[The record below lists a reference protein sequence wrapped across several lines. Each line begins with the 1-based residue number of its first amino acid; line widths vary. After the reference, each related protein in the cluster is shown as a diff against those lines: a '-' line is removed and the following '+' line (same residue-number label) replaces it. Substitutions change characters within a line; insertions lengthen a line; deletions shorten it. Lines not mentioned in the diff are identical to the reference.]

1 MERRQEK
8 NWGFPGRNE
17 KIKVL
22 WKWTVSS
29 KLGNHS
35 ARLWPS
41 RQAREKVTK
50 DHLTVGSTVGS
61 PPARNPPHHTQVSRG
76 WLWPLHPQLSTWEG
90 KQWTWQASR
99 RKGEGGKVAGGSP
112 AGPHS
117 GSGGKHHPRNPEGAQ
132 EGREP
137 HRTLGTGQHLAA
149 VLWPMPRL

>member
-41 RQAREKVTK
+41 RQASKKVTK
-50 DHLTVGSTVGS
+50 DHLTVGS
-61 PPARNPPHHTQVSRG
+61 PPARNLPPQHAGVSG
-76 WLWPLHPQLSTWEG
+76 VAVASPPQLSTWEG

-99 RKGEGGKVAGGSP
+99 RSREGRKVAGGSP

-132 EGREP
+132 EGHEP